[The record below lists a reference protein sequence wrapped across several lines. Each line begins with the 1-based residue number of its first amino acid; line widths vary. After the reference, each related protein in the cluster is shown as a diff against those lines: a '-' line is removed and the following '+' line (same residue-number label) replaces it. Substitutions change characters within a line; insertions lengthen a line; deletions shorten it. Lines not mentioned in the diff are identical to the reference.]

1 MMGWG
6 LLDRSCRCMMRSPP
20 NKATKAAKVAKAGTT
35 GRGPLGV
42 GSPGPNPNLSLPSPT
57 LVH

>member
-1 MMGWG
+1 
-6 LLDRSCRCMMRSPP
+6 MMRSPP

-42 GSPGPNPNLSLPSPT
+42 GSPGPNPNLSPPSPT